1 MERELGGIG
10 FEYWGIARVIM
21 ALLALQNFALK
32 MHRSLI
38 YKTCPYC
45 NLDNPKKLPSVATV
59 VKSTPQTIKNPQT
72 GRSGKG
78 PLGIFPQLPV

>member
-1 MERELGGIG
+1 MERELWSIDMG
-10 FEYWGIARVIM
+10 YWGM
-21 ALLALQNFALK
+21 ALVILTLLAIQNFALK

-45 NLDNPKKLPSVATV
+45 HLDNPKKLPSVATV